1 MWFYAPLFAAK
12 AKPRRPRRPHPATK
26 GDRLMRTTLTA
37 ATIALLA
44 APTMP
49 TAQAEPPIVGGQ
61 GLVPN
66 ARALADYIRATYPGV
81 ISIGGVRPDR
91 LNDHPSGRAIDVMIG
106 NDMELGYRIRADI
119 ESQRTRFNI
128 SYILFRVP
136 DHFDH
141 LHFTVAY

>member
-1 MWFYAPLFAAK
+1 
-12 AKPRRPRRPHPATK
+12 
-26 GDRLMRTTLTA
+26 MRTTLA
-37 ATIALLA
+37 AASIALLA
-44 APTMP
+44 TPLP

-81 ISIGGVRPDR
+81 ISIGGVRQDR
-91 LNDHPSGRAIDVMIG
+91 LPDHPSGRAIDVMIG
-106 NDMELGYRIRADI
+106 GDMALGDRISADI

-128 SYILFRVP
+128 SYILFRVQ

-141 LHFTVAY
+141 LHLTVAY